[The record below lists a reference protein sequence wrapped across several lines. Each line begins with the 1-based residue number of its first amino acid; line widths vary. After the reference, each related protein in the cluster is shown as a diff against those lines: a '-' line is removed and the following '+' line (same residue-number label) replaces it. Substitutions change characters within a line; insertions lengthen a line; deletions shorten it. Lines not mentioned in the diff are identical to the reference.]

1 MQHNLLLKEFDYY
14 TSLFIDGLLPY
25 ELFEKIENE
34 YLTRKT
40 LFTICLN

>member
-14 TSLFIDGLLPY
+14 TNLFIDGLLPY

-34 YLTRKT
+34 YLKRKN

>member
-1 MQHNLLLKEFDYY
+1 MKHDLLLKKYDYY
-14 TSLFIDGLLPY
+14 TNLFIDGLLPY

-34 YLTRKT
+34 YLTRKN